1 MNMKRTV
8 SVLML
13 LVTLC
18 TAVLAGCGKK
28 SGQPQGENV
37 SLTVKTSAVQSK
49 VETYAELSYEIWVA
63 FDRIDVP
70 ASEKNVI
77 TLNGDRVSFRTDAF
91 ASDTPGS
98 ERIYTGKVNVKR
110 QVGQTVLFTVEVN
123 WCRLGDRNPEK
134 YFQTCSVTVT
144 LDEETVTYYDGSAE
158 TKPAETKPAET
169 KPAETDPAGTG
180 SAETKAPETKA
191 PETAAPETKPV
202 ETDPPETKPTEP
214 FIPGPTED
222 DPDAF
227 TTWQVRSDTGTY
239 LNLIAKC
246 SAADAP
252 GGYRIRVT
260 LYLEH
265 SSIFVGS
272 RTGGALKIAGQSF
285 PYTTPTIEQSDDDTV
300 LTYLTSAEVTVKRGE
315 VFTVSANYPFN
326 GVYGGVPISEILI
339 EGKYVFE

>member
-1 MNMKRTV
+1 MNGKRIL
-8 SVLML
+8 SFL
-13 LVTLC
+13 LLFVTLC
-18 TAVLAGCGKK
+18 TAVVGCGKK

-63 FDRIDVP
+63 FDNIDVP
-70 ASEKNVI
+70 ASEKSVI

-98 ERIYTGKVNVKR
+98 ERICTGKINVKR
-110 QVGQTVLFTVEVN
+110 QAGQTVLFPIEVN
-123 WCRLGDRNPEK
+123 WFRIGDNNPER
-134 YFQTCSVTVT
+134 YFQTCTVTVT
-144 LDEETVTYYDGSAE
+144 LDDDSVTYYEGSAE
-158 TKPAETKPAET
+158 TKPAETKPAES
-169 KPAETDPAGTG
+169 ETV
-180 SAETKAPETKA
+180 SPETKA
-191 PETAAPETKPV
+191 PETGMPETLPPETKPA

-214 FIPGPTED
+214 VNPGPSGD

-227 TTWQVRSDTGTY
+227 TSWEIRSDTGTY
-239 LNLIAKC
+239 MNLLAKC
-246 SAADAP
+246 SAADVP

-285 PYTTPTIEQSDDDTV
+285 PYTTPTIERSEQDTV
-300 LTYLTSAEVTVKRGE
+300 LTFLAAAETTVKRGE

-326 GVYGGVPISEILI
+326 GIYGGVPISEILI